1 MTTYQY
7 KAATSEGGIVDGFLV
22 AESRDFVVRH
32 LRAMGH
38 IPIRIDESAGEEAS
52 AGTRKTRFGRSR
64 VRSQQVAD
72 ATRELSTLLRAGMS
86 LDRALGTLIQLTG
99 DEPLAPVLADIRNRI
114 KQGSTMADAVQQHPE
129 VFNRFYVNLLRAGE
143 AGGALEIVL
152 ERLAEHLDRTIEIA
166 DELKSALIYPAI
178 LIVVAFISIFV
189 LLGYV
194 VPQFTEMFEGVG
206 QKLPL
211 ATRVTMGV
219 GEFLQSWGWLVAA
232 AGALAAVIVRRQLR
246 DADKAHQWH
255 ALLLRAPL
263 LGGIILK
270 IEMARFA
277 RTLATLLKNGIPL
290 LNGMGIVRDT
300 MTNRV
305 LAAGLERVASGL
317 KEGQSLGD
325 RLAQAEV
332 FPLFAVQMIKVGEE
346 SGNLADILQQVATV
360 YDRDSQITIK
370 RALALLEPMLILLLG
385 AVIAAVIISI
395 LVAILGINELVI

>member
-7 KAATSEGGIVDGFLV
+7 KAATSEGSIVDGFL
-22 AESRDFVVRH
+22 AADSRDGVVQH
-32 LRAMGH
+32 LRALGH
-38 IPIRIDESAGEEAS
+38 IPIRIDESAAED
-52 AGTRKTRFGRSR
+52 AGAEKRQGRIRRRR
-64 VRSQQVAD
+64 VKSQQVAN
-72 ATRELSTLLRAGMS
+72 ATRELATLLRAGMS
-86 LDRALGTLIQLTG
+86 LDRALGTLIQLAG
-99 DEPLAPVLADIRNRI
+99 DESLAPVLADIRSRI
-114 KQGSTMADAVQQHPE
+114 KQGSTMADAVEQHPE

-166 DELKSALIYPAI
+166 EELKSALVYPAI
-178 LIVVAFISIFV
+178 LVVVALISIFV

-206 QKLPL
+206 QALPL

-219 GEFLQSWGWLVAA
+219 GEFLQSWGWLLIAAGMLAA
-232 AGALAAVIVRRQLR
+232 AIIRRQLL
-246 DADKAHQWH
+246 DSDKAYQWH
-255 ALLLRAPL
+255 ARLLRAPL
-263 LGGIILK
+263 IGGIILK

-277 RTLATLLKNGIPL
+277 RTLATLLMNGIPL
-290 LNGMGIVRDT
+290 LKGMGIVRDT
-300 MTNRV
+300 MSNRV

-325 RLAQAEV
+325 RLAQANV

-346 SGNLADILQQVATV
+346 SGNLPDILQQVATV
-360 YDRDSQITIK
+360 YDRDTQVTIK
-370 RALALLEPMLILLLG
+370 RALALLEPVLILLLG
-385 AVIAAVIISI
+385 AIIAAVIISI